1 MLRDFLLYFWNMKM
15 NMNMNIKMN
24 LKMNLR
30 YVYATLLLCC
40 VLLTT
45 QSKAQQKPLSI
56 HFTAPTE
63 MFLGE
68 TLKLKV
74 QVKHQLTKEQTGN
87 LQFAIYN
94 AETKKS
100 VDGWFLNF
108 FPFQYFTTISN
119 EIFETEFPFTV
130 PNDYK
135 GKFTLELVAK
145 VDTIQDS
152 IRIDIPTFIKQ

>member
-1 MLRDFLLYFWNMKM
+1 M
-15 NMNMNIKMN
+15 
-24 LKMNLR
+24 KMNLR
-30 YVYATLLLCC
+30 IVYATLLLCI
-40 VLLTT
+40 VFTT
-45 QSKAQQKPLSI
+45 QSLAQQKPLSI
-56 HFTAPTE
+56 HFTAPTQL
-63 MFLGE
+63 FLGE
-68 TLKLKV
+68 SVKLKV
-74 QVKHQLTKEQTGN
+74 QVKHQLNQEKTGT
-87 LQFAIYN
+87 LQFAIFN

-145 VDTIQDS
+145 VDSIKDS
-152 IRIDIPTFIKQ
+152 IRIDIPTYIKQ

>member
-1 MLRDFLLYFWNMKM
+1 
-15 NMNMNIKMN
+15 
-24 LKMNLR
+24 MNLR
-30 YVYATLLLCC
+30 FVYAILFCC
-40 VLLTT
+40 IFFAKL
-45 QSKAQQKPLSI
+45 SNAQQKPLSI
-56 HFTAPTE
+56 HFTSPSQ

-68 TLKLKV
+68 TMKLKV
-74 QVKHQLTKEQTGN
+74 QVKHQLTKEQTGH
-87 LQFAIYN
+87 LEFAIYN

-135 GKFTLELVAK
+135 GKFSIELVAK
-145 VDTIQDS
+145 VDSITDS
-152 IRIDIPTFIKQ
+152 IRIDIPTYIKQ

>member
-1 MLRDFLLYFWNMKM
+1 MK
-15 NMNMNIKMN
+15 MNIKMN
-24 LKMNLR
+24 LR
-30 YVYATLLLCC
+30 FVYSTLLLCC
-40 VLLTT
+40 VLMTT
-45 QSKAQQKPLSI
+45 QSLAQQKPLSI
-56 HFTAPTE
+56 HFTAPTA

-74 QVKHQLTKEQTGN
+74 QVKHHLTKEQTGN
-87 LQFAIYN
+87 LQFALYN

-135 GKFTLELVAK
+135 GKFSIELVAK
-145 VDTIQDS
+145 VDSIQDS

>member
-1 MLRDFLLYFWNMKM
+1 MKM
-15 NMNMNIKMN
+15 IMKMN
-24 LKMNLR
+24 LKMNMR
-30 YVYATLLLCC
+30 FIYSTLLLCC
-40 VLLTT
+40 VLMTK
-45 QSKAQQKPLSI
+45 QSLAQQKPLSI
-56 HFTAPTE
+56 HFTAPTA

>member
-1 MLRDFLLYFWNMKM
+1 M
-15 NMNMNIKMN
+15 NMIMKMN

-30 YVYATLLLCC
+30 FVYATLLLSC

-45 QSKAQQKPLSI
+45 QSLAQQKPLSI
-56 HFTAPTE
+56 HFTAPTQ

-74 QVKHQLTKEQTGN
+74 QVKHQLTKEQTGH
-87 LQFAIYN
+87 LEFAIYN
-94 AETKKS
+94 TDTKKS

-108 FPFQYFTTISN
+108 FPFQYFTTIKN

-135 GKFTLELVAK
+135 GKFSVELVAK
-145 VDTIQDS
+145 VDSIKDS

>member
-1 MLRDFLLYFWNMKM
+1 M
-15 NMNMNIKMN
+15 KMN
-24 LKMNLR
+24 LKMNMR
-30 YVYATLLLCC
+30 FIYSTLLLCC
-40 VLLTT
+40 VLMTK
-45 QSKAQQKPLSI
+45 QSLAQQKPLSI
-56 HFTAPTE
+56 HFTAPTA

-74 QVKHQLTKEQTGN
+74 QVKHQLTKEQTGH
-87 LQFAIYN
+87 LQFALYN

-108 FPFQYFTTISN
+108 FPFQYFTTIAN

>member
-15 NMNMNIKMN
+15 NIKMIMKMN
-24 LKMNLR
+24 KNMNLR
-30 YVYATLLLCC
+30 FVYATLILCC

-45 QSKAQQKPLSI
+45 QSQAQQKPLSI
-56 HFTAPTE
+56 HFIAPTA

-74 QVKHQLTKEQTGN
+74 QVKHQLNQEKTGT
-87 LQFAIYN
+87 LQFALYN

-119 EIFETEFPFTV
+119 EIFETEFPFTI

-135 GKFTLELVAK
+135 GKFSIELVAK
-145 VDTIQDS
+145 VDSIQDS

>member
-1 MLRDFLLYFWNMKM
+1 MKM
-15 NMNMNIKMN
+15 KI
-24 LKMNLR
+24 NLR
-30 YVYATLLLCC
+30 IVYATLLLCC
-40 VLLTT
+40 VLLST
-45 QSKAQQKPLSI
+45 QSLAQQKPLSI
-56 HFTAPTE
+56 HFTAPTA

-74 QVKHQLTKEQTGN
+74 QVKHQLTKEKTGTI
-87 LQFAIYN
+87 QFALYN

-135 GKFTLELVAK
+135 GKFSIELVAK
-145 VDTIQDS
+145 VDSIKDS

>member
-1 MLRDFLLYFWNMKM
+1 MNMTMKMNMKM
-15 NMNMNIKMN
+15 NLSFI
-24 LKMNLR
+24 
-30 YVYATLLLCC
+30 YATLLLCC

-45 QSKAQQKPLSI
+45 QSLAQQKPLSI
-56 HFTAPTE
+56 HFTAPTA

-74 QVKHQLTKEQTGN
+74 QVKHQLTKEQTGTI
-87 LQFAIYN
+87 QFALYN

-135 GKFTLELVAK
+135 GKFSIELVAK
-145 VDTIQDS
+145 VDSIKDS
-152 IRIDIPTFIKQ
+152 IRIDIPTLIKQ

>member
-1 MLRDFLLYFWNMKM
+1 
-15 NMNMNIKMN
+15 MN

-30 YVYATLLLCC
+30 FVYTNLLLLFCC
-40 VLLTT
+40 IVLTS

-56 HFTAPTE
+56 HFTAPSQ

-68 TLKLKV
+68 SLKLKV
-74 QVKHQLTKEQTGN
+74 QVKHQLNKEQTGH
-87 LQFAIYN
+87 LEFALYN
-94 AETKKS
+94 TETKNS

-119 EIFETEFPFTV
+119 EVFETEFPFTV

-145 VDTIQDS
+145 VDTIKDS
-152 IRIDIPTFIKQ
+152 IRIEIPTFIKQ

>member
-15 NMNMNIKMN
+15 SQHF
-24 LKMNLR
+24 
-30 YVYATLLLCC
+30 VYATLLLCC

-45 QSKAQQKPLSI
+45 QSLAQQKPLSI
-56 HFTAPTE
+56 HFTAPTA

-74 QVKHQLTKEQTGN
+74 QVNHQLTKEQTGT
-87 LQFAIYN
+87 LQFALYN
-94 AETKKS
+94 TETKKS

-135 GKFTLELVAK
+135 GKFSIELVAK
-145 VDTIQDS
+145 VDSIQDS

>member
-15 NMNMNIKMN
+15 NQHF
-24 LKMNLR
+24 
-30 YVYATLLLCC
+30 VYATLFLCC
-40 VLLTT
+40 VLLST
-45 QSKAQQKPLSI
+45 QSQAQQKPLSI
-56 HFTAPTE
+56 HFTAPTA

-74 QVKHQLTKEQTGN
+74 QVKHQLIKEQTGT
-87 LQFAIYN
+87 LQFALYN

-130 PNDYK
+130 PNNYK
-135 GKFTLELVAK
+135 GKFSIELVAK
-145 VDTIQDS
+145 VDSIKDS
-152 IRIDIPTFIKQ
+152 IRIDIPTYIKQ

>member
-1 MLRDFLLYFWNMKM
+1 M
-15 NMNMNIKMN
+15 NMN

-30 YVYATLLLCC
+30 FVYPILFCC
-40 VLLTT
+40 IFFAK
-45 QSKAQQKPLSI
+45 QSNAQQKPLSI
-56 HFTAPTE
+56 HFTAPSQ

-68 TLKLKV
+68 TIKLKV
-74 QVKHQLTKEQTGN
+74 QVKHQLNQEKTGT
-87 LQFAIYN
+87 LEFALFN
-94 AETKKS
+94 TETKKS

-135 GKFTLELVAK
+135 GKFSLELVAK
-145 VDTIQDS
+145 VDSIKDS
-152 IRIDIPTFIKQ
+152 MRIDIPTYIKQ

>member
-1 MLRDFLLYFWNMKM
+1 
-15 NMNMNIKMN
+15 MNIKTNKKMN
-24 LKMNLR
+24 LKMNQR
-30 YVYATLLLCC
+30 FVYATLLLCC

-56 HFTAPTE
+56 HFTAPTT

-74 QVKHQLTKEQTGN
+74 QVKHQLTKEQTGHIE
-87 LQFAIYN
+87 FALYN
-94 AETKKS
+94 TETKKS

-135 GKFTLELVAK
+135 GKFSIELVAK
-145 VDTIQDS
+145 VDSIKDS
-152 IRIDIPTFIKQ
+152 IRIEIPTYIKQ

>member
-1 MLRDFLLYFWNMKM
+1 MKMNMKM
-15 NMNMNIKMN
+15 NY
-24 LKMNLR
+24 KMNLR
-30 YVYATLLLCC
+30 FVYAILFCC
-40 VLLTT
+40 IFFAKL
-45 QSKAQQKPLSI
+45 SNAQQKPLSI
-56 HFTAPTE
+56 HFTSPSQ

-68 TLKLKV
+68 TMKLKV
-74 QVKHQLTKEQTGN
+74 QVKHQLTKEQTGH
-87 LQFAIYN
+87 LEFAIYN

-135 GKFTLELVAK
+135 GKFSIELVAK
-145 VDTIQDS
+145 VDSIKDS
-152 IRIDIPTFIKQ
+152 IRIDIPTYIK

>member
-15 NMNMNIKMN
+15 KI
-24 LKMNLR
+24 NLR
-30 YVYATLLLCC
+30 IVYATLLLCC

-45 QSKAQQKPLSI
+45 QSLAQQKPLSI
-56 HFTAPTE
+56 HLTAPTQ
-63 MFLGE
+63 MYLGE
-68 TLKLKV
+68 SIKLKV

-108 FPFQYFTTISN
+108 FPFQYFTTIKN

-145 VDTIQDS
+145 VDSIQDS

>member
-1 MLRDFLLYFWNMKM
+1 
-15 NMNMNIKMN
+15 MNIKMKMN
-24 LKMNLR
+24 KKMNLHF
-30 YVYATLLLCC
+30 VYTTLLLCC

-45 QSKAQQKPLSI
+45 QSIAQQKPLSI
-56 HFTAPTE
+56 HWTAPTQ
-63 MFLGE
+63 MYLGE
-68 TLKLKV
+68 PIKLKV
-74 QVKHQLTKEQTGN
+74 QVKHQLTKEQTGT
-87 LQFAIYN
+87 LQFALYN

-145 VDTIQDS
+145 VNSIQDS

>member
-1 MLRDFLLYFWNMKM
+1 
-15 NMNMNIKMN
+15 
-24 LKMNLR
+24 MNLR
-30 YVYATLLLCC
+30 FVYAILFCC
-40 VLLTT
+40 IFFAKL
-45 QSKAQQKPLSI
+45 SNAQQKPLSI

-74 QVKHQLTKEQTGN
+74 QVKHQLTKEQTGH
-87 LQFAIYN
+87 LEFALFN
-94 AETKKS
+94 TETKKS

-135 GKFTLELVAK
+135 GKFSIELVAK
-145 VDTIQDS
+145 VDSIKDS
-152 IRIDIPTFIKQ
+152 IRIDIPTYIKQ

>member
-1 MLRDFLLYFWNMKM
+1 MKM
-15 NMNMNIKMN
+15 NQHF
-24 LKMNLR
+24 
-30 YVYATLLLCC
+30 VYATLLLCC

-45 QSKAQQKPLSI
+45 QSLAQQKPLSI
-56 HFTAPTE
+56 HFNVPTA

-74 QVKHQLTKEQTGN
+74 QVKHQLTKEQTGT
-87 LQFAIYN
+87 LQFALYN

-108 FPFQYFTTISN
+108 FPFQYFTTIKN

-135 GKFTLELVAK
+135 GKFSIELVAK
-145 VDTIQDS
+145 VDSIQDS